1 LKIKTF
7 ILSFA
12 FACLLVTNAWA
23 EHEADHRYNVR
34 GYVLDENQQG
44 ISGVNVQIFMGSQL
58 LASIATDADGYY
70 SLHLHLHNA
79 DRGETL
85 LLSAGQH
92 KAELGISFDAS
103 DLTTARVH
111 EANFIDGVFSEEPL
125 GRFRMPSWV
134 YPIGGLLL
142 LVIVAVILESRRKKK
157 IRLKIKDSLSQQQPS
172 RHKSKKGRRKKR

>member
-1 LKIKTF
+1 MKIKTF

-44 ISGVNVQIFMGSQL
+44 ISSLIVQIFSGSRL
-58 LASIATDADGYY
+58 LGSITTDADGYY

-79 DRGETL
+79 DRSATL
-85 LLSAGQH
+85 LLRAGQH
-92 KAELGISFDAS
+92 KAELRVSFDAS
-103 DLTTARVH
+103 DQTTPRVH

-125 GRFRMPSWV
+125 GRFRMPGWV
-134 YPIGGLLL
+134 YPTGGLLL
-142 LVIVAVILESRRKKK
+142 LVIVAVILETRRKKK
-157 IRLKIKDSLSQQQPS
+157 IRRKIKDSHSQQQPS